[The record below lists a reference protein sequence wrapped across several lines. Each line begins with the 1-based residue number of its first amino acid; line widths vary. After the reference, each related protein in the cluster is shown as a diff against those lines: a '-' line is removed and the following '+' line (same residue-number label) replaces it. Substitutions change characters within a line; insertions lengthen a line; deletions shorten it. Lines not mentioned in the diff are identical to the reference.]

1 MDLQSPSEAW
11 MTQNSKALIQGRD
24 WSKDTQSAGKKSGP
38 GTSCWPTASPHFP
51 CPVNGCSVQVL
62 IIHAGCPLAT
72 VIKMK

>member
-24 WSKDTQSAGKKSGP
+24 WSKDTQSVERTLAPDLLLAHCQPSFPLPCKSMQCAGFNYTCW
-38 GTSCWPTASPHFP
+38 TS
-51 CPVNGCSVQVL
+51 
-62 IIHAGCPLAT
+62 LAT

>member
-38 GTSCWPTASPHFP
+38 GPPVGPLPALISPA
-51 CPVNGCSVQVL
+51 L
-62 IIHAGCPLAT
+62 
-72 VIKMK
+72 